1 MHTFDITLKATTLT
15 VTTEDPD
22 FIINSTKI
30 YKQFSFADKSDLL
43 SDYLD
48 KLNRNY
54 VPLIV
59 QQQDAVVD
67 TVTNETI
74 TQQQYCNMLLE
85 VGFMQQ
91 HLAN

>member
-1 MHTFDITLKATTLT
+1 MHTFDITLTATTLT

-22 FIINSTKI
+22 FIVNSTKI
-30 YKQFSFADKSDLL
+30 YKQYSFADKSALL
-43 SDYLD
+43 EDYLAR
-48 KLNRNY
+48 LNRNY

-59 QQQDAVVD
+59 EQQDAVID
-67 TVTNETI
+67 TVTNKTF
-74 TQQQYCNMLLE
+74 TQEDFCNMLLE